1 MWFGIIVFAM
11 SNGFLLM
18 PVILSF
24 IGPVN
29 TKEKKNTE
37 QPKPTEII
45 VAPASKK
52 EPEGSS
58 QEDKVSPKDG
68 PSQVKTELTGPIID
82 ENNVL

>member
-29 TKEKKNTE
+29 TKEKKKTE
-37 QPKPTEII
+37 QPKPSEIS
-45 VAPASKK
+45 VAPVSKK

-68 PSQVKTELTGPIID
+68 PFQVKTELTGPIID
-82 ENNVL
+82 EINVL

>member
-29 TKEKKNTE
+29 TKEKKKTE
-37 QPKPTEII
+37 QTKPSEIS
-45 VAPASKK
+45 VAPVSKK
-52 EPEGSS
+52 EPEESS

-68 PSQVKTELTGPIID
+68 PS
-82 ENNVL
+82 